1 MDSRQFFDAVVEMRK
16 YQKKYFRSG
25 NRDRSALQY
34 AKDYERKIDEE
45 IKRVQLLLHEERNP
59 RLNFNLSSHENRYS

>member
-16 YQKKYFRSG
+16 YQKQYFRSG
-25 NRDRSALQY
+25 NRDRSALQS

-59 RLNFNLSSHENRYS
+59 RLNFD

>member
-16 YQKKYFRSG
+16 YQKQYFRSC
-25 NRDRSALQY
+25 NRDRSALQS

-59 RLNFNLSSHENRYS
+59 RLNFD